1 MIYQHGISNM
11 SQQFKT
17 TTTTTT
23 TKKKKTERH
32 CAEWKKEP
40 MSKKKSHTI

>member
-1 MIYQHGISNM
+1 M

-23 TKKKKTERH
+23 KKTERH

-40 MSKKKSHTI
+40 MSKKKITYYMTLAFSK